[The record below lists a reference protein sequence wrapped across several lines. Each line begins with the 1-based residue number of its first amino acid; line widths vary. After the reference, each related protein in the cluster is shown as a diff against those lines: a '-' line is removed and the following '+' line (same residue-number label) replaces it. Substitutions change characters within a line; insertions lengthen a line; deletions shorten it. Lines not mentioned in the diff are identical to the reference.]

1 MAFKP
6 HGIVVP
12 IVTPVTQDGKFNEK
26 AYRDLIEYLASSG
39 IHGVF
44 PFGTTGEFYAHD
56 MGFYR
61 EVLAVTKDAVRGRM
75 DIYAGANN
83 ITTRGAVEIAKAVEQ
98 VGGID
103 ALSVL
108 TPMFVS
114 QTQYEVYEYYR
125 EIASETNLPI
135 IIYNNRPKTNG
146 TVEPA
151 TVAKLAEIDNIIGVK
166 DSTGDMTNTEE
177 YLRLTR
183 GMDNFHV
190 MMGRDTLIYAALCY
204 GASGAIASC
213 ANVAPRIAVDIYEKF
228 RAGDAAGANICAS
241 SADTVKNVDLV
252 ITMLP
257 NSPQVK
263 SVMLEED
270 KLADAMPKTAVFI
283 DCSSINPVASREIAA
298 ELEKRGIDMLD
309 APVSGGQPK
318 AIDGTLSF
326 MVGGKEEVFNRFKPV
341 LASMGSSVVLCGGIG
356 AGNVT
361 KLCNQTIVAVNIAV
375 LAEAMQMGQMCG
387 VEPQKIFEAIRG
399 GLAGSTVM
407 NAKAPMMMDQN
418 FEPGFR
424 IDLHIKDLKNVVD
437 AASAVD
443 APIPLTQAVLEMMK
457 VLHKDGCGACDHSAL
472 LKYYQKLTGEVLHH

>member
-26 AYRDLIEYLASSG
+26 AYRDLIEYLANSG

-135 IIYNNRPKTNG
+135 IIYNNRPKTNV

-228 RAGDAAGANICAS
+228 RAGDAAGA
-241 SADTVKNVDLV
+241 
-252 ITMLP
+252 P
-257 NSPQVK
+257 
-263 SVMLEED
+263 
-270 KLADAMPKTAVFI
+270 
-283 DCSSINPVASREIAA
+283 
-298 ELEKRGIDMLD
+298 D
-309 APVSGGQPK
+309 APFRFS
-318 AIDGTLSF
+318 ALRIATNMGTF
-326 MVGGKEEVFNRFKPV
+326 P
-341 LASMGSSVVLCGGIG
+341 VVLKEALKLIGHDCGDCVKPIQPLNDEQR
-356 AGNVT
+356 ARLKT
-361 KLCNQTIVAVNIAV
+361 V
-375 LAEAMQMGQMCG
+375 LTDMG
-387 VEPQKIFEAIRG
+387 
-399 GLAGSTVM
+399 
-407 NAKAPMMMDQN
+407 
-418 FEPGFR
+418 
-424 IDLHIKDLKNVVD
+424 
-437 AASAVD
+437 
-443 APIPLTQAVLEMMK
+443 
-457 VLHKDGCGACDHSAL
+457 L
-472 LKYYQKLTGEVLHH
+472 L

>member
-114 QTQYEVYEYYR
+114 QTQYEVSEYYR

-135 IIYNNRPKTNG
+135 IIYNNRPKTNV

-228 RAGDAAGANICAS
+228 RAGDAAGA
-241 SADTVKNVDLV
+241 
-252 ITMLP
+252 
-257 NSPQVK
+257 
-263 SVMLEED
+263 
-270 KLADAMPKTAVFI
+270 
-283 DCSSINPVASREIAA
+283 
-298 ELEKRGIDMLD
+298 LD
-309 APVSGGQPK
+309 AQFRFS
-318 AIDGTLSF
+318 ALRITTNMGTF
-326 MVGGKEEVFNRFKPV
+326 P
-341 LASMGSSVVLCGGIG
+341 VVLKEALKLIGHDCGDCVKPIQPLNDEQR
-356 AGNVT
+356 AQLKT
-361 KLCNQTIVAVNIAV
+361 V
-375 LAEAMQMGQMCG
+375 LKDMGM
-387 VEPQKIFEAIRG
+387 
-399 GLAGSTVM
+399 L
-407 NAKAPMMMDQN
+407 
-418 FEPGFR
+418 
-424 IDLHIKDLKNVVD
+424 
-437 AASAVD
+437 
-443 APIPLTQAVLEMMK
+443 
-457 VLHKDGCGACDHSAL
+457 
-472 LKYYQKLTGEVLHH
+472 

>member
-12 IVTPVTQDGKFNEK
+12 IVTPVKQDGSFDET
-26 AYRDLIEYLASSG
+26 AYRDLIEYLAQNG

-56 MGFYR
+56 LGFYR

-75 DIYAGANN
+75 DIYAGAND
-83 ITTRGAVEIAKAVEQ
+83 ITTRGAAKIAKAVEE

-135 IIYNNRPKTNG
+135 IIYNNRPKTNV

-151 TVAKLAEIDNIIGVK
+151 TVAKLAQIDNIIGVK

-213 ANVAPRIAVDIYEKF
+213 ANVAPKIAVDIYEKF
-228 RAGDAAGANICAS
+228 RAGDAAGA
-241 SADTVKNVDLV
+241 
-252 ITMLP
+252 
-257 NSPQVK
+257 
-263 SVMLEED
+263 
-270 KLADAMPKTAVFI
+270 
-283 DCSSINPVASREIAA
+283 
-298 ELEKRGIDMLD
+298 LD
-309 APVSGGQPK
+309 AQFRF
-318 AIDGTLSF
+318 AALRIATNMGTF
-326 MVGGKEEVFNRFKPV
+326 P
-341 LASMGSSVVLCGGIG
+341 VVLKEALKLIGHDCGDCVKPIQPLNDEQR
-356 AGNVT
+356 A
-361 KLCNQTIVAVNIAV
+361 KLKTV
-375 LAEAMQMGQMCG
+375 LKDMG
-387 VEPQKIFEAIRG
+387 
-399 GLAGSTVM
+399 
-407 NAKAPMMMDQN
+407 
-418 FEPGFR
+418 
-424 IDLHIKDLKNVVD
+424 
-437 AASAVD
+437 
-443 APIPLTQAVLEMMK
+443 
-457 VLHKDGCGACDHSAL
+457 L
-472 LKYYQKLTGEVLHH
+472 L